1 MSLAQLALLVVVQAL
16 VWLLKLLVLLVKGLL
31 DTPEALLA
39 SVGVTLGQWLLFSA
53 DSSATFVETSAV
65 ATKPSINIT
74 DAGFTGIG
82 R

>member
-16 VWLLKLLVLLVKGLL
+16 VWLFRLLALLVEGLL

-39 SVGVTLGQWLLFSA
+39 SVGVTLGQWPLFSV
-53 DSSATFVETSAV
+53 DSSVTFVQTSVV

-82 R
+82 K